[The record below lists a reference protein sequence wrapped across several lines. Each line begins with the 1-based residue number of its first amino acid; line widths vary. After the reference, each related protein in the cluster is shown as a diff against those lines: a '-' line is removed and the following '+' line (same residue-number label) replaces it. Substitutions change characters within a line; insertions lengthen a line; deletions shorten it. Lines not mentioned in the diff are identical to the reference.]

1 MFTVEPP
8 FNSQNDRVYAPVDN
22 KKRYINPSR
31 LLRMSV
37 MASVA
42 VSQVG
47 MTEVIFVSHG
57 VEVNGHQSNVSQNVV
72 YSQNNMLLT
81 AKFVIFCVL

>member
-1 MFTVEPP
+1 MHH
-8 FNSQNDRVYAPVDN
+8 

-47 MTEVIFVSHG
+47 MTEVIFVNPR
-57 VEVNGHQSNVSQNVV
+57 VTVNGQYYCDVLLSQQMLSAIKLVAERCL
-72 YSQNNMLLT
+72 YTKQLLT
-81 AKFVIFCVL
+81 AKLVIFCVL

>member
-47 MTEVIFVSHG
+47 MTEVIFVNRG
-57 VEVNGHQSNVSQNVV
+57 VKVNGQ
-72 YSQNNMLLT
+72 Y
-81 AKFVIFCVL
+81 